1 MTYIP
6 RRDITNLIPNKFEAI
21 RVLAL
26 ECRRL
31 NDEIRAREDTEV
43 EGKLTTLAV
52 SQMLEGKVTYYDAK
66 ERREQERSEAMLSAA
81 EGLIDMAEP
90 MIEPDFDAPVMDE
103 AAPVEGAEEAP
114 AADTATEEAP
124 ADTATEEAPAEAAA
138 EEVPAEA
145 ATEEAPA
152 EEAPAEVAAEE
163 TPAEEAP
170 AEVVVEEVPVEEAA
184 ADEPVAEAA
193 PVEET
198 PAEEPVAE
206 EPAEA
211 DEDTKKE

>member
-6 RRDITNLIPNKFEAI
+6 RREITSLIPNKFEAI

-31 NDEIRAREDTEV
+31 NDEIRAREDAEV

-81 EGLIDMAEP
+81 EGLLDIAEP
-90 MIEPDFDAPVMDE
+90 MIEPDFEAPMMDE

-114 AADTATEEAP
+114 AAEAA
-124 ADTATEEAPAEAAA
+124 ADEAPAEAAA
-138 EEVPAEA
+138 EEAPV
-145 ATEEAPA
+145 EEAPA
-152 EEAPAEVAAEE
+152 EPAAEE
-163 TPAEEAP
+163 GPVEEAP
-170 AEVVVEEVPVEEAA
+170 AE
-184 ADEPVAEAA
+184 EPVAEAA
-193 PVEET
+193 PVDEPVEET
-198 PAEEPVAE
+198 LAEEPVAE
-206 EPAEA
+206 DAPEA
-211 DEDTKKE
+211 DEDTKQD

>member
-81 EGLIDMAEP
+81 EGLLDIAEP
-90 MIEPDFDAPVMDE
+90 MIEPDFDAPMMDE

-114 AADTATEEAP
+114 AVEDVTEE
-124 ADTATEEAPAEAAA
+124 
-138 EEVPAEA
+138 
-145 ATEEAPA
+145 
-152 EEAPAEVAAEE
+152 
-163 TPAEEAP
+163 
-170 AEVVVEEVPVEEAA
+170 
-184 ADEPVAEAA
+184 A

-198 PAEEPVAE
+198 PAEAVAEEAPAEEPAAEAAPAEEPVEEAPAEEPVAE
-206 EPAEA
+206 EATEA
-211 DEDTKKE
+211 DEDTKKD